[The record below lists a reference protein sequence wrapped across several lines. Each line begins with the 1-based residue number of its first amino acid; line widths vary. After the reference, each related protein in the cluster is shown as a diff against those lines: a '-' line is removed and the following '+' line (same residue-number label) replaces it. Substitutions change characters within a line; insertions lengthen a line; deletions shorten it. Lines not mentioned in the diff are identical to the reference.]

1 MNFEMIKEFY
11 DLGLWNSSDL
21 EQLVDKKIL
30 SEEQFKQITGKEQS
44 TSPDRKVVQVGTV
57 ARG

>member
-21 EQLVDKKIL
+21 EQLIDKKIL
-30 SEEQFKQITGKEQS
+30 SVEQFKQITGKDQLIKN
-44 TSPDRKVVQVGTV
+44 DKKVVQVGTIV
-57 ARG
+57 RG